1 LEYVGPLC
9 AILLKII
16 TQGSFMMV
24 NPLTLLKGLG
34 LGAGMMYFFDPIS
47 GNRRRALVRDQINHA
62 CALGNRQAGVVYR
75 DASNRL
81 QGVKAEMGHLME
93 GEGDQ
98 PMMERLQEGAT
109 NMGRTLGMQG
119 ETWSPTAKAAAL
131 VGGLG
136 LVACLMNKRD
146 LLALAFG
153 AGALTLMA
161 KEVGD
166 LEAMRMNAGRQSQS
180 QGKSSES
187 KGRKSE
193 GFEDGSS
200 QSKESNEGAGM
211 GASAPTEQEPIH
223 NL

>member
-1 LEYVGPLC
+1 
-9 AILLKII
+9 
-16 TQGSFMMV
+16 MV

-47 GNRRRALVRDQINHA
+47 GNRRRSLVRDQINHA

-81 QGVKAEMGHLME
+81 QGVKAEVGHLME
-93 GEGDQ
+93 ESDQ
-98 PMMERLQEGAT
+98 PMMERLQEGAM
-109 NMGRTLGMQG
+109 NMGRTMGMQG
-119 ETWSPTAKAAAL
+119 QTWSPTAQAAVI

-136 LVACLMNKRD
+136 LAACLMNKRD

-166 LEAMRMNAGRQSQS
+166 LEAMRVNAGQQNED
-180 QGKSSES
+180 QGKSS
-187 KGRKSE
+187 
-193 GFEDGSS
+193 
-200 QSKESNEGAGM
+200 QSKRKKSQNSGDGNSTQPRETNEGASM
-211 GASAPTEQEPIH
+211 EASVPTEQEPIH

>member
-1 LEYVGPLC
+1 
-9 AILLKII
+9 
-16 TQGSFMMV
+16 MV

-62 CALGNRQAGVVYR
+62 CSLSNRQAGVVYR

-93 GEGDQ
+93 ESDQ
-98 PMMERLQEGAT
+98 PVMERLQEGAM
-109 NMGRTLGMQG
+109 NMGRTMGMQG
-119 ETWSPTAKAAAL
+119 KTWSPTAQAAAL

-136 LVACLMNKRD
+136 LAACLMNKRD

-161 KEVGD
+161 KEAGD
-166 LEAMRMNAGRQSQS
+166 LETMRMNARQQDEGQGKTPQSQ
-180 QGKSSES
+180 K
-187 KGRKSE
+187 RKSQ
-193 GFEDGSS
+193 SS
-200 QSKESNEGAGM
+200 GDRSSTQSRETNDGAGM
-211 GASAPTEQEPIH
+211 GASVLTEQEPIH